1 VVAQEEG
8 EWVEVVEEEWEGQE
22 KVLEDTAF
30 APAVELDYPMNGV
43 FPATLLL
50 VLTVEHQW

>member
-1 VVAQEEG
+1 VAQEEG